1 MRKTAKAMALLT
13 AASMI
18 MTAFTP
24 VYAESTDTEDTAAV
38 DWENGENIKAIKEK
52 GVITVATGTYV
63 PFEYRDDDDN
73 IVGFDI
79 DLAQYIADKLGV
91 DMEVTDMEFQSI
103 VPSIQN
109 GEYDFSIAAMYK
121 TDERCEVVDMSKSY
135 CDSGMILAVKED
147 SEYADTVKS
156 LADCDG
162 LKVAVKEGA
171 TSYNVA
177 QSFLDENPDVS
188 YEIVQYKDTVG
199 CVSDLLA
206 GRVDVVVNDLLNQ
219 KILSQEYEG
228 AKIVCDPFTHAE
240 NAIAVQKGKDEN
252 TDDTEG
258 VLFSKKKEESCGIS
272 AEESE
277 IDALGIMSTMSAY
290 MSALGKEKRS
300 VNTGMLAGNGTIRAS
315 VKGYASGKLS
325 KEELHQVWKAVEE
338 ALSAGALGIS
348 LGIAYAPEFEY
359 DRDGLVEALQPLKG
373 TDIPITTHIRNEGD
387 GILLALQEVIS
398 VAEELQ
404 IPLHVSHMK
413 CIGRKNWGGT
423 PVKILKLF
431 DQAAERG
438 VKVDFD
444 LYPYL
449 TGSTQLVHLLP
460 PQFQEGGTDAICAR
474 LADPFCRKEITK
486 VLKQPSDIFENI
498 VELAGFDMIYAST
511 LHTEKFGSFA
521 GQSIAKIAEQFGQD
535 PYDTLYDIL
544 LEERC
549 QVTMLDT
556 IASEEDMLYFLKDS
570 RANLISDAIYPAGGK
585 YHPRV
590 YGAFPKLLTAYV
602 RDKKIFSIEDAVYKM
617 TAKPAQV
624 LGLPLGTLEKGMPAD
639 INVFHLDQLSVHADF
654 QNPNQYCTGFDYV
667 LVGGEIAVAHDVWR
681 NSKSGR
687 IVRK

>member
-162 LKVAVKEGA
+162 MKVAVKEGA

-240 NAIAVQKGKDEN
+240 NAIAVQKGKD
-252 TDDTEG
+252 D
-258 VLFSKKKEESCGIS
+258 
-272 AEESE
+272 
-277 IDALGIMSTMSAY
+277 
-290 MSALGKEKRS
+290 
-300 VNTGMLAGNGTIRAS
+300 
-315 VKGYASGKLS
+315 
-325 KEELHQVWKAVEE
+325 
-338 ALSAGALGIS
+338 
-348 LGIAYAPEFEY
+348 
-359 DRDGLVEALQPLKG
+359 
-373 TDIPITTHIRNEGD
+373 
-387 GILLALQEVIS
+387 LLAFINE
-398 VAEELQ
+398 
-404 IPLHVSHMK
+404 
-413 CIGRKNWGGT
+413 CIDEYYADGT
-423 PVKILKLF
+423 
-431 DQAAERG
+431 
-438 VKVDFD
+438 
-444 LYPYL
+444 
-449 TGSTQLVHLLP
+449 
-460 PQFQEGGTDAICAR
+460 
-474 LADPFCRKEITK
+474 
-486 VLKQPSDIFENI
+486 
-498 VELAGFDMIYAST
+498 
-511 LHTEKFGSFA
+511 
-521 GQSIAKIAEQFGQD
+521 
-535 PYDTLYDIL
+535 YDTLWTKWIDASGEG
-544 LEERC
+544 EE
-549 QVTMLDT
+549 
-556 IASEEDMLYFLKDS
+556 A
-570 RANLISDAIYPAGGK
+570 AAA
-585 YHPRV
+585 
-590 YGAFPKLLTAYV
+590 
-602 RDKKIFSIEDAVYKM
+602 EDAE
-617 TAKPAQV
+617 TA
-624 LGLPLGTLEKGMPAD
+624 E
-639 INVFHLDQLSVHADF
+639 
-654 QNPNQYCTGFDYV
+654 
-667 LVGGEIAVAHDVWR
+667 
-681 NSKSGR
+681 
-687 IVRK
+687 

>member
-272 AEESE
+272 EKE
-277 IDALGIMSTMSAY
+277 IEIAALRIMSTMSAY